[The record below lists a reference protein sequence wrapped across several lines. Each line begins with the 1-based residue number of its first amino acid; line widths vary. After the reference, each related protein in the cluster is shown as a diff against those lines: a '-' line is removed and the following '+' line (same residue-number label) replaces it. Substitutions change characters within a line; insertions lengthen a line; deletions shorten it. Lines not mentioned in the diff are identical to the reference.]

1 MKLHRFCIFLTKLE
15 EIFFSTN
22 LNIFGIHSGV
32 GGGGGVSGE
41 ISHCGCG
48 GEDD

>member
-32 GGGGGVSGE
+32 GGFFPGE